1 MQSNFDIPKK
11 KKAYSVHGA
20 TWLLQENIGKKKKKK
35 ESSFGWVLCLRVEL
49 FSVLG

>member
-1 MQSNFDIPKK
+1 MQSNFDIPKKK

-35 ESSFGWVLCLRVEL
+35 NRALGGFCVSEL
-49 FSVLG
+49 SCFPC